1 MILALASTRVSRK
14 GTARRAL
21 LSQSH
26 VALPFLAA
34 LCTSAFV
41 LTSRVL
47 IHESQ
52 VTSHGSPITAA
63 SPLTPRHPQHR
74 IAPRYISNAER
85 NFKEERIQ

>member
-1 MILALASTRVSRK
+1 MILALASTRGSRK

-26 VALPFLAA
+26 VALPFLAVFC
-34 LCTSAFV
+34 LLGF
-41 LTSRVL
+41 SRSKPMTD
-47 IHESQ
+47 HESRLAF
-52 VTSHGSPITAA
+52 PLCA
-63 SPLTPRHPQHR
+63 LTPRHPQHR